1 MSDKQTHIPKEKS
14 NVSSHILW
22 WHVPLFSSL
31 KLFLL
36 SKFSSGNIKWLYRWK
51 KPSLFMCRAVSH
63 TLVAV
68 TDVAK
73 FVVLEEDPLELAG
86 GVWATTD
93 LLFVL
98 FAPLAALA
106 EWEKINL
113 KPPEDVL
120 LGRFS
125 LSSLS
130 FAKTKVKFWTYI
142 SKYCQVKAS
151 EKNNNLKTYKTL
163 SLLLKR

>member
-1 MSDKQTHIPKEKS
+1 MLLAVMFSNDNVYNFLFFFEIIFIIQIFFSKHEVILKMEKA
-14 NVSSHILW
+14 
-22 WHVPLFSSL
+22 
-31 KLFLL
+31 
-36 SKFSSGNIKWLYRWK
+36 KFVYRII
-51 KPSLFMCRAVSH
+51 SH

-93 LLFVL
+93 LLFV
-98 FAPLAALA
+98 PLAALA
-106 EWEKINL
+106 EWEKVNL
-113 KPPEDVL
+113 KPPDDVL

-130 FAKTKVKFWTYI
+130 FAKVKVKFL
-142 SKYCQVKAS
+142 SFSV
-151 EKNNNLKTYKTL
+151 NNPNKQ
-163 SLLLKR
+163 SN

>member
-1 MSDKQTHIPKEKS
+1 MSDKPIYLKKNQS
-14 NVSSHILW
+14 NVSSHVLW
-22 WHVPLFSSL
+22 WQCVQLFFFFEIIFIIQIFFRKHEIIL
-31 KLFLL
+31 QTKTT
-36 SKFSSGNIKWLYRWK
+36 KFV
-51 KPSLFMCRAVSH
+51 CRAVSH

-98 FAPLAALA
+98 FVPLAALV
-106 EWEKINL
+106 EWEKVNL

-130 FAKTKVKFWTYI
+130 FAKANVKIWI
-142 SKYCQVKAS
+142 SVNIAKSKH
-151 EKNNNLKTYKTL
+151 
-163 SLLLKR
+163 LKRTII